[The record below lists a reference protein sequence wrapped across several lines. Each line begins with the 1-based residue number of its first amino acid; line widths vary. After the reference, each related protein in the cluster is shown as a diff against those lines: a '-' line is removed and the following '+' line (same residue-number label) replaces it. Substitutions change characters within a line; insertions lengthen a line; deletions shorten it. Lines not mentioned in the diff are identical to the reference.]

1 MVASSFRH
9 FSSPFDSAQGDNLPI
24 IVMRQ
29 SFIAAINQI
38 CSEKN
43 VNPEQVLEAVKQA
56 IATAYR
62 KDFGNKEQ
70 EIRVNLEEGKDMPII
85 LLIKEVVDEVEN
97 ENFEISTKDAQKIKP
112 DAEEGD
118 EIEIDVTP
126 MEYGRIAAQAAKQV
140 ILQKLQEAEKMSLY
154 EMFKD
159 REEELLTATVTKV
172 EPNWVTLEIEGMT
185 VSLPWREQIPGE
197 HYYTGKRIRVYLDKV
212 EMTGKG
218 PQLRISRTHSG
229 LVHKLLEL
237 EIPEVR
243 NEDVKIMAIAR
254 DAGFRSKV
262 AVHSEDPRID
272 PIGACVGQKGVRI
285 QSVMEELN
293 GERVDMIQWSPD
305 PIKLISTALQ
315 PAAISAVIIVNDAE
329 HLDEEG
335 RKIKKRAAVFVEE
348 AQRPMAIGKKG
359 QNIRLATDLTGFEL
373 DMYNY
378 EELPAFKAKLAEL
391 KGEEIEV
398 IEFSYDDEE
407 GEEGEE
413 NSEEVAAGAKPKGI
427 AKAEEKEE
435 GKEVEEA
442 KEDGEDGDDAEDSQ
456 DAEKGS
462 YEAEAPEE
470 GGDSDSG
477 DDGSAGDD
485 DNGDDDD
492 ASGDDNQ
499 EEEVEEAKEDEE
511 ESEDSQEETEEESDG
526 ELEEATENPEDDG
539 EDEKEEEKKEE

>member
-1 MVASSFRH
+1 
-9 FSSPFDSAQGDNLPI
+9 
-24 IVMRQ
+24 MRA

-43 VNPEQVLEAVKQA
+43 VNPDQVIDAVKQA

-70 EIRVNLEEGKDMPII
+70 EIRVDLKEGQDMPTI
-85 LLIKEVVDEVEN
+85 LLVKEVVDEVEN
-97 ENFEISTKDAQKIKP
+97 DNFEISIKDATKIKP
-112 DAEEGD
+112 DADTGD

-126 MEYGRIAAQAAKQV
+126 LEYGRIAAQAAKQV
-140 ILQKLQEAEKMSLY
+140 ILQKLQEAEKQSLY

-172 EPNWVTLEIEGMT
+172 EHNWVTLEIEGMT
-185 VSLPWREQIPGE
+185 VTLPWREQIPGE

-218 PQLRISRTHSG
+218 PQLRISRTHPN

-243 NEDVKIMAIAR
+243 NGDVQIKAIAR

-262 AVHSEDPRID
+262 AVASSEQRID

-285 QSVMEELN
+285 QAVMEELN
-293 GERVDMIQWSPD
+293 GERVDMIEWSED
-305 PIKLISTALQ
+305 AIKLISTALQ
-315 PAAISAVIIVNDAE
+315 PAAISAVIIVNDQE
-329 HLDEEG
+329 NIDEEG

-359 QNIRLATDLTGFEL
+359 QNIRLATELTNFEL

-391 KGEEIEV
+391 RGGKEVEVVEFTVEE
-398 IEFSYDDEE
+398 EE
-407 GEEGEE
+407 ETTKE
-413 NSEEVAAGAKPKGI
+413 GAKPRSSKKVVKKEE
-427 AKAEEKEE
+427 KAEEK
-435 GKEVEEA
+435 
-442 KEDGEDGDDAEDSQ
+442 
-456 DAEKGS
+456 
-462 YEAEAPEE
+462 PEE
-470 GGDSDSG
+470 
-477 DDGSAGDD
+477 
-485 DNGDDDD
+485 
-492 ASGDDNQ
+492 
-499 EEEVEEAKEDEE
+499 V
-511 ESEDSQEETEEESDG
+511 SE
-526 ELEEATENPEDDG
+526 
-539 EDEKEEEKKEE
+539 EKEEEVKEEVKEEKEEEVKEEVKEEKPEAPSTKLETPKEEKPKKEKKDKKKEEEKDA